1 MLKVKQV
8 LVQCVDPV
16 ESQFVFCYGDLVKT
30 EKMICNDTYEDIYE
44 EMPALT
50 TMLKGI
56 IV

>member
-1 MLKVKQV
+1 M
-8 LVQCVDPV
+8 
-16 ESQFVFCYGDLVKT
+16 KT